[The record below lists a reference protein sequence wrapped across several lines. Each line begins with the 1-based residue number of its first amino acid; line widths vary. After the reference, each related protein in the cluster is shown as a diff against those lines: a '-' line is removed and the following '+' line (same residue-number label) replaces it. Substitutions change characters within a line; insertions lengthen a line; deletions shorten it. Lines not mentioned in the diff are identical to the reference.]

1 MRRQLVLFA
10 FVFFFAG
17 LTARAQS
24 PDPAGSPQQANP
36 PACTGANCP
45 QAPVKPVAANP
56 DAPSK
61 PAAKPHRVFTNEDF
75 DAQPHE
81 VIVQG
86 GRELLHSLNECD
98 RTCFDQ
104 VAQRAGNGG
113 YGSARWKLG
122 LLDAVDA
129 VKADSV
135 WQGILGEIL
144 GVKAQACELQVKK
157 TQDLQRFSDPR
168 TVTPSE
174 LAVEREYEPKF
185 REIQVRLNAIL
196 NRANAHIAKSS
207 EHVLQSA
214 FMQLQIDKLSNATC
228 RINVPRSPED
238 TDDPDD
244 P

>member
-1 MRRQLVLFA
+1 MRRRLIFFA
-10 FVFFFAG
+10 CVFFLAG

-24 PDPAGSPQQANP
+24 PDQSGSPQQANP

-45 QAPVKPVAANP
+45 QSPAKPAAANP
-56 DAPSK
+56 DTAAK

-81 VIVQG
+81 VVVQG

-113 YGSARWKLG
+113 YNSARWKLG

-129 VKADSV
+129 VKADSA

-157 TQDLQRFSDPR
+157 TQDLQQLSDPR
-168 TVTPSE
+168 TVTPAE
-174 LAVEREYEPKF
+174 LAVERQYEPKF
-185 REIQVRLNAIL
+185 REIQVRLNTIL
-196 NRANAHIAKSS
+196 NRAHAHIAKSS
-207 EHVLQSA
+207 DQVLQSA
-214 FMQLQIDKLSNATC
+214 FMQLQVDKLSNATC
-228 RINVPRSPED
+228 RINVPQPPAD